1 MKVAL
6 FFDGKNFYMAL
17 KRYAPDLK
25 IDYSKLANWLTGQ
38 ISGGGDFVGARYY
51 TGFTD
56 PRSPHESGSRAFSDF
71 LDELEMQLGYFV
83 NREPRVRRTAKCS
96 ECGFAYT
103 YHTEKRVDT
112 RLVADMIHFAAVNAY
127 DVAILLSGDQ
137 DFAPAVDAVNALGK
151 QVYLATWPKHGV
163 SKELRIRCYG
173 QIHLGE
179 GVGEFST
186 GRSRGG
192 DNSYPVSPSDD
203 PEENMIAEIARALE
217 YHREYVSRG
226 HFLNK
231 WRPQFDMPAI
241 GHCREAMLDKLIAE
255 GRVLE
260 RDVELSGNS
269 FKALELP
276 RA

>member
-6 FFDGKNFYMAL
+6 FFDGKNFYKAFR
-17 KRYAPDLK
+17 RYAPDLE

-38 ISGGGDFVGARYY
+38 VSGGGGDFVGARYY
-51 TGFTD
+51 TGFTA
-56 PRSPHESGSRAFSDF
+56 PRESGLSAFSDF
-71 LDELEMQLGYFV
+71 LNALEMQLGYFV
-83 NREPRVRRTAKCS
+83 KREPRVRRTAKCN
-96 ECGFAYT
+96 ECGFTYT

-127 DVAILLSGDQ
+127 DVAVLLSGDQ

-151 QVYLATWPKHGV
+151 RVYLATWPGHGV

-173 QIHLGE
+173 QIRLGE
-179 GVGEFST
+179 GVGKFST

-192 DNSYPVSPSDD
+192 DNSYPVSSSDD
-203 PEENMIAEIARALE
+203 PEENMIAEIARASE
-217 YHREYVSRG
+217 YHPEYVSRG

-231 WRPQFDMPAI
+231 WRPQFEIPAI
-241 GHCREAMLDKLIAE
+241 GHVREVMLDKLIAE

-260 RDVELSGNS
+260 RDVELRGNS

-276 RA
+276 SA